1 VSEETKQCTACG
13 RKFADDALFCPKDG
27 SALVPI
33 AAAKGRDAFIG
44 REILGHIQIKS
55 LIGAGAM
62 GRVYRAY
69 QKGIDRDVAVKIL
82 HRDLAQNP
90 DLVARFLREAKVASR
105 LAHPNVV
112 SVLLAGQLEDGT
124 MYLVMEFLD
133 GISLHSALL
142 ASGGGLPIPRALHI
156 ALQVCDAVGE
166 AHKAGV
172 VHRDVKP
179 ENVML
184 VQRGD
189 DPDFA
194 KVLDFGIARLAGKD
208 GHRTHLETQAGLVF
222 GTARYLSPEGARG
235 EPVGPASDVYALA
248 TVIYQCLAG
257 RTPFEHDSSVSLLV
271 AQIHDPPPRLR
282 SIPRAQG
289 VHPAIEAAIM
299 HNLAKNPAERD
310 QDGHVFGRALLDAST
325 SAGYDIDDLLHRPAL
340 ARPRRSVSPAQV
352 PVSEHT
358 RLEAYGLEHSPGPP
372 PSQVAIGANARE
384 THPQGSAPIATPLPP
399 LNALPTPAAPH
410 VYHPSYSGRPPVVG
424 SGASGAPGAPGPQG
438 IQTPLPQPAAQER
451 PRVAQTLDDKELDAA
466 RVAVGVGAG
475 PGQPAGRLGNFGSTV
490 ATPLPYAQPYGQ
502 SPQGQPQATPL
513 PHPAPDAETML
524 GTSTPSN
531 GEDSLSPAGV
541 PRRGR
546 LVAIALV
553 LALVAVSAAGI
564 GAYRMGVF
572 GPKVPATS
580 AKQAEVD
587 QLLQRA
593 QAALDARKW
602 DEPAGDNVLELTDQ
616 LAQKAPGETRTFQI
630 RSQASDRIV
639 REALDAKAKKD
650 LPRALK
656 LLQLAKRLSAP
667 DMGLEQEIEDLEA
680 EIAADPT
687 MVGLLGDAGGV
698 ASKFIVS
705 VKMGDGKDDAMVDET
720 ETLVATIDDGP
731 SPGTH
736 APTGIDP
743 KAHFHVS
750 GPGLATPVE
759 VAAKGE
765 SATRYSASYAFKQPG
780 VFKIH
785 FFARPDGFPLRYEST
800 VKVVPRPGGAWMT
813 PKPKPTTSTTGTTT
827 TAPTLTTTGTWPTT
841 TVPTTMPTG
850 PGTIILTPDPVPLP
864 APGGGGVTPL
874 PPR

>member
-1 VSEETKQCTACG
+1 VAEETKSCTACG

-33 AAAKGRDAFIG
+33 GAAKGKDAFIG

-112 SVLLAGQLEDGT
+112 SVLLAGQLDDGT

-189 DPDFA
+189 DSDFA

-358 RLEAYGLEHSPGPP
+358 KLEAYGLEHSPGPP
-372 PSQVAIGANARE
+372 PSQVAVAGAHAAHA
-384 THPQGSAPIATPLPP
+384 THSQGSAPIATPLPP
-399 LNALPTPAAPH
+399 NAALATPAAPY

-424 SGASGAPGAPGPQG
+424 ANASSPGAAGDARL
-438 IQTPLPQPAAQER
+438 QTPMPQPAAPER
-451 PRVAQTLDDKELDAA
+451 PRVAQTLDDAELDAA
-466 RVAVGVGAG
+466 RAAVGVG

-490 ATPLPYAQPYGQ
+490 AAPLPHAQPYGQ
-502 SPQGQPQATPL
+502 APQAR
-513 PHPAPDAETML
+513 PASPPPEAETML
-524 GTSTPSN
+524 GTSTPSS

-553 LALVAVSAAGI
+553 LTLVAVSAAGI

-572 GPKVPATS
+572 GPKLPATS
-580 AKQAEVD
+580 AKQVEID

-602 DEPAGDNVLELTDQ
+602 DEPAGDNVLELTD
-616 LAQKAPGETRTFQI
+616 LLVQKAPGETRTLQI

-639 REALDAKAKKD
+639 REALDAKAKKE
-650 LPRALK
+650 LARALK

-667 DMGLEQEIEDLEA
+667 DMGLEQEIEDIEA
-680 EIAADPT
+680 EIAEDPS
-687 MVGLLGDAGGV
+687 MVSLLGDAGGV
-698 ASKFIVS
+698 AAKFTVT
-705 VKMGDGKDDAMVDET
+705 VKMGDGRDEAMVDEA
-720 ETLVATIDDGP
+720 EILVATIGDGP
-731 SPGTH
+731 APGTH
-736 APTGIDP
+736 APTGVDA
-743 KAHFHVS
+743 KAHFLIS
-750 GPGLATPVE
+750 GPGLTKPVE

-765 SATRYSASYAFKQPG
+765 SASRYTGTYAFKQAG
-780 VFKIH
+780 SFNIH

-800 VKVVPRPGGAWMT
+800 IKVAPKPGGIWPT

-841 TVPTTMPTG
+841 TVPTTSPTG